1 MTFQWPVFSLPA
13 RVVPREDG
21 KVFMPSWS
29 LLRTA
34 GRAERRCLVVFFK
47 CFVALP
53 AAVYTLPASVFALPA
68 AVYALPA
75 SVFAIP
81 AAVFAF
87 PAAVV
92 AFPAS
97 VFALPASPIIL
108 PAAVLAIP
116 TSPIILPAA
125 ARRFANVKMGNTAF
139 GFRRKM

>member
-21 KVFMPSWS
+21 KVFMPSWQ
-29 LLRTA
+29 LLRMA
-34 GRAERRCLVVFFK
+34 GRAERRCLVAFFK

-53 AAVYTLPASVFALPA
+53 A
-68 AVYALPA
+68 

-81 AAVFAF
+81 VAVI
-87 PAAVV
+87 
-92 AFPAS
+92 
-97 VFALPASPIIL
+97 ALPA
-108 PAAVLAIP
+108 
-116 TSPIILPAA
+116 SPIILPAA

>member
-34 GRAERRCLVVFFK
+34 GRAERRCLVAFFE

-53 AAVYTLPASVFALPA
+53 AAVVVLPAAVVVLPAAVFALPA
-68 AVYALPA
+68 SVVALPA
-75 SVFAIP
+75 SVIALL
-81 AAVFAF
+81 AAVY
-87 PAAVV
+87 
-92 AFPAS
+92 
-97 VFALPASPIIL
+97 ALLASPIIL
-108 PAAVLAIP
+108 PAAAL
-116 TSPIILPAA
+116 
-125 ARRFANVKMGNTAF
+125 RFANVKMGNTAF